1 MSGQHGGR
9 RPGAGRPPGTAWR
22 ASVSAMRTETIEK
35 MRQIVASDHDPLSEV
50 VSWIFDDRLDIQ
62 IRLGAASVAL
72 PFLYPRLSATT
83 VDARH
88 SVVKIDSN
96 ELLGRIAD
104 RIARLASPA
113 SGTIEA
119 TVTEPEQEVA

>member
-1 MSGQHGGR
+1 M
-9 RPGAGRPPGTAWR
+9 R
-22 ASVSAMRTETIEK
+22 AETIER

-50 VSWIFDDRLDIQ
+50 VSWIFDDSLDIQ
-62 IRLGAASVAL
+62 TRLGAASVAL

-113 SGTIEA
+113 SATIEA
-119 TVTEPEQEVA
+119 TVTDPEGQAAA